1 MNPIQG
7 TSGRPPVGRLEHML
21 RSRGGIAPAEGGA
34 ARAGA
39 EGTAAG
45 RSPMVLQHR
54 EALVYTLGKAAALEQ
69 LVMCQYLYAA
79 FSMKDRPDD
88 GLPDDQL
95 EAVKR
100 WRRDL
105 IGIAQQEML
114 HLALVQNLLTSVGA
128 GSMLGRPNF
137 PLPPH
142 AYPAG
147 IKMALLPF
155 GETALRHFAFLER
168 PEGLD
173 VADDEAFA
181 ALEAAAPLP
190 RADEDDIGPRLQDF
204 DTIGQLYRAI
214 ELGLDRLT
222 ERLGEARLFLG
233 PRDAQATGEHFRW
246 PELVA
251 VTGLAS
257 AHRAIDT
264 IVEQGEGA
272 RGEWKQA
279 HFGRLITML
288 DEYLAM
294 RGRDPD
300 FQPARPVVAA
310 AVRPREDG
318 LPVPLVEDPFT
329 GRVADLLNAV
339 YEVLLQ
345 LLARYFAHTDETAE
359 QLGVLA
365 DVAVGLMY
373 AAIKPLG
380 GLVTRLPLGPDQP
393 GATAGPMFELFYEV
407 DDLLPHRE
415 AAWIVMEE
423 RLRDVAELAVRCREA
438 CSPVHMPPLIKVTD
452 ALREQADRLAAAG

>member
-1 MNPIQG
+1 MDSQHADGPLAQ
-7 TSGRPPVGRLEHML
+7 VL
-21 RSRGGIAPAEGGA
+21 RSRGGIAYAEVIAGTERADSEVPASE
-34 ARAGA
+34 RW
-39 EGTAAG
+39 
-45 RSPMVLQHR
+45 PIVLQHR

-79 FSMKDRPDD
+79 FSMRDRADD
-88 GLPDDQL
+88 GLPPDQL
-95 EAVKR
+95 DAVKR
-100 WRRDL
+100 WRHGL
-105 IGIAQQEML
+105 LEIAQQEML

-173 VADDEAFA
+173 VADDETFA
-181 ALEAAAPLP
+181 ALEAAVPLP

-204 DTIGQLYRAI
+204 DTIGQLYRAV
-214 ELGLDRLT
+214 ELGLDRLA
-222 ERLGEARLFLG
+222 ERLGEDRLFLG
-233 PRDAQATGEHFRW
+233 PRSAQATGEHFRW

-251 VTGLAS
+251 VSDLAS

-272 RGEWKQA
+272 RGEWKEA
-279 HFGRLITML
+279 HFGRLIAIL
-288 DEYLAM
+288 DEFLAM
-294 RGRDPD
+294 RATDPT
-300 FQPARPVVAA
+300 FVPARPVIAA
-310 AVRPREDG
+310 SVRPREDG

-329 GRVADLLNAV
+329 LRVADLLNAV

-345 LLARYFAHTDETAE
+345 ILARYFAHTDETSE
-359 QLGVLA
+359 QLAVLA

-380 GLVTRLPLGPDQP
+380 ALVTRLPLGASYP
-393 GATAGPMFELFYEV
+393 GATTGPSFELFYEV
-407 DDLLPHRE
+407 DYLLPHRE

-423 RLRDVAELAVRCREA
+423 RLRDVSELAVRCRDA
-438 CSPVHMPPLIKVTD
+438 CSPLFMPPLIKVTD
-452 ALREQADRLAAAG
+452 ALREQADRLAAAR